1 MNTFELGPIRPP
13 SEAGSIL
20 LRVTRNCPWNR
31 CAFCHTYQGETFSRR
46 SVEDV
51 LSDIDLIAD
60 AAEKI
65 IFSLKEN
72 RERIFTREN
81 SYDLA
86 REMDMPEGLVRQ
98 VAFWVYHGMGSLFL
112 QDADCMVV
120 KTDDMVR
127 ILNHAV
133 KRFPS
138 LERITGYSRSRS
150 AAKKSLE
157 EMRSLREA
165 GLSRVHMGMESGADP
180 VLDLVKK
187 GARSRDIIDA
197 GQKIVEAGMEL
208 SLYFIP
214 GLGGEEYSEL
224 HARESARVCSRVNP
238 DFIRLRSAVPLPD
251 TGLHELMEEGTWKP
265 LPEIEKVREIR
276 LFIQELEG
284 GTSTLASDH
293 IINLLEEVEG
303 KLPEERERMLGILD
317 RFLSMPEEDQE
328 LFILG
333 RRMGRF
339 RRLDD
344 LVPDP
349 ELRRIRQL
357 VRERYPSLDA
367 AVLEMMWNY
376 I

>member
-1 MNTFELGPIRPP
+1 MNSFELGPIRPP

-51 LSDIDLIAD
+51 LSDIDLMAD
-60 AAEKI
+60 TAGKI
-65 IFSLKEN
+65 IFSLKETG
-72 RERIFTREN
+72 ERIFTRED
-81 SYDLA
+81 SHLLA

-98 VAFWVYHGMGSLFL
+98 VAFWVYHGMRSLFL

-120 KTDDMVR
+120 KTDDMVT

-165 GLSRVHMGMESGADP
+165 GLSRIHMGMESGADP

-187 GARSRDIIDA
+187 GAKSRDIIDA
-197 GQKIVEAGMEL
+197 GQKIVEGGMEL

-214 GLGGEEYSEL
+214 GLGGREHTEL
-224 HARESARVCSRVNP
+224 HARESARVCNSVNP

-251 TGLHELMEEGTWKP
+251 TGLHELMREEVWTP
-265 LPEIEKVREIR
+265 LGEIDKVREIR
-276 LFIQELEG
+276 LFIWELDG
-284 GTSTLASDH
+284 VSSTLTSDH

-303 KLPEERERMLGILD
+303 KLPGDREKMLGILD

-344 LVPDP
+344 LAPDP
-349 ELRRIRQL
+349 ELVRIREM
-357 VRERYPSLDA
+357 VRERYLSLDQ